1 MQRNVFNHLFA
12 VTSAI
17 TLATSATA
25 LGMLPLAAQAQAQ
38 TEISFFYPVAV
49 GGPIAKLVDDFAAD
63 FTKENPG
70 IKVTPIYAGS
80 YQDTIVK
87 ALTAH
92 KSGTPPVTS
101 VLLSTDMFTLIDDD
115 AIVPIDNFVKT
126 ADDRAWLNG
135 FYKAF
140 MLNSQSGGKTW
151 GVPFQRS
158 TVVLYYNKELFKAAG
173 LNPDKAPATWA
184 EMADYAK
191 TLTKKDASGKVTQ
204 YGVQIPSSGF
214 PYWLF
219 QALAIQNDVAMS
231 NDNGNAVKFDDP
243 KVVEALQY
251 WIDLTKQG
259 SHPPGIVEWG
269 TTPKDFFEKKVA
281 MMWTTTG
288 NLTNVRNNAKFDF
301 GVAMLPAAKRRGS
314 PTGGGNFYIFKKS
327 TPAQQE
333 AAFKFI
339 KWVTQPERA
348 ARWSIETGYVAVSEA
363 AYGTDSLRKYGR
375 DFPPAV
381 VARDQLPFALAE
393 FSTHDNQRV
402 TKALNDG
409 LQAALLGTKTATQAM
424 QDAQREADRLLRSFK

>member
-1 MQRNVFNHLFA
+1 MHRKTFNHLFVA
-12 VTSAI
+12 A
-17 TLATSATA
+17 A
-25 LGMLPLAAQAQAQ
+25 LAAASLGTQAQAP

-49 GGPIAKLVDDFAAD
+49 GGPITKLIDDYAAEFA
-63 FTKENPG
+63 KENPG

-87 ALTAH
+87 ALTAD

-101 VLLSTDMFTLIDDD
+101 VLLSTDMFTLIDED

-126 ADDRAWLNG
+126 AEDRAWLG
-135 FYKAF
+135 SFYKAF
-140 MLNSQSGGKTW
+140 LLNSQSGGKTW

-158 TVVLYYNKELFKAAG
+158 TVVLYWNKELFKAAG
-173 LNPDKAPATWA
+173 LDPNKAPATWA
-184 EMADYAK
+184 EMAEMAK
-191 TLTKKDASGKVTQ
+191 KLTVKDASGKVTQ

-219 QALAIQNDVAMS
+219 QGLAIQNGVAMA
-231 NDNGNAVKFDDP
+231 NDTGNAVKFDDP
-243 KVVEALQY
+243 AVIEALQY

-259 SHPPGIVEWG
+259 VHPSGIVEWG

-301 GVAMLPAAKRRGS
+301 GVAMLPAGKKRGS
-314 PTGGGNFYIFKKS
+314 PTGGGNFYIFKKA

-333 AAFKFI
+333 AAFKFA
-339 KWVTQPERA
+339 KWMTQPERA
-348 ARWSIETGYVAVSEA
+348 AKWSMDTGYVAISEA
-363 AYGTDSLRKYGR
+363 AYATAALKKYGTD
-375 DFPPAV
+375 FAPAL

-409 LQAALLGTKTATQAM
+409 LQAALTGTKTAAQAM
-424 QDAQREADRLLRSFK
+424 KDAQAEADRLLRSYK

>member
-1 MQRNVFNHLFA
+1 MRRSSFLKHLA
-12 VTSAI
+12 A
-17 TLATSATA
+17 ATA
-25 LGMLPLAAQAQAQ
+25 MAALAFFFNDPAP
-38 TEISFFYPVAV
+38 TEISFYYPVAV
-49 GGPIAKLVDDFAAD
+49 GGPITKLIDEYAAD

-80 YQDTIVK
+80 YQDTLVK

-92 KSGTPPVTS
+92 KAGNAPVTS
-101 VLLSTDMFTLIDDD
+101 VLLSTDMFTLIDED
-115 AIVPIDNFVKT
+115 AIVPIDGFIKT
-126 ADDRAWLNG
+126 PEDRAWMAS

-151 GVPFQRS
+151 GIPFQRS
-158 TVVLYYNKELFKAAG
+158 TVVLYWNKELFKAAG
-173 LNPDKAPATWA
+173 LDPNKPPASWA
-184 EMADYAK
+184 EMRDMATK
-191 TLTKKDASGKVTQ
+191 LTVKDASGKVTQ

-219 QALAIQNDVAMS
+219 QGLAIQNGVSMA
-231 NDNGNAVKFDDP
+231 NDAGNAVKFDDP
-243 KVVEALQY
+243 GVIDALQY
-251 WIDLTKQG
+251 WVDLAKSG
-259 SHPPGIVEWG
+259 VHPPGIVDWG

-301 GVAMLPAAKRRGS
+301 GVAMLPAGKKRGS
-314 PTGGGNFYIFKKS
+314 PTGGGNFYISKKA

-333 AAFKFI
+333 AAFKFA
-339 KWVTQPERA
+339 KWMTQPERA
-348 ARWSIETGYVAVSEA
+348 AKWSMDTGYVAVSEA
-363 AYGTDSLRKYGR
+363 AYNTAALKKYGSE
-375 DFPPAV
+375 FAPAL

-409 LQAALLGTKTATQAM
+409 LQAALTGTKTPAEAM
-424 QDAQREADRLLRSFK
+424 KDAQAEATRILRAYKR